1 MKHAFKQAVDRAS
14 RRRANEGISDTETEL
29 EARVRAA
36 REIEDDGYITE
47 HPKFG
52 PLREPGKET

>member
-14 RRRANEGISDTETEL
+14 RRRANEGISDAETEL

-36 REIEDDGYITE
+36 RDIEDDSFITE
-47 HPKFG
+47 HG
-52 PLREPGKET
+52 LEPGDGSG